1 MDTLLNDP
9 TSRAETPPAP
19 GRPSRSVLRRLEQL
33 LLTIGVVAL
42 GYCFYVEA
50 ERYLDQY
57 FENRALDRILQS
69 APPPSA
75 DATTAVP
82 TASFRPEPGS
92 RIGRIEIPRLGLSAV
107 VLAGSDAR
115 TLRRSVGHI
124 PGTALPGAVGNVGL
138 AGHRDTFFRRLQD
151 VRPDDEVVFTTV
163 DGVYRYRVQRT
174 DVVKP
179 TDVWV
184 LNPTATATLTLVT
197 CYPFTYIGPAP
208 ERFIVRA
215 SMDQMLAAGLTR
227 PALQQ

>member
-1 MDTLLNDP
+1 
-9 TSRAETPPAP
+9 
-19 GRPSRSVLRRLEQL
+19 VLRRFERL
-33 LLTIGVVAL
+33 LLTIGVLAL

-69 APPPSA
+69 GPPA
-75 DATTAVP
+75 DVDATAAVP
-82 TASFRPEPGS
+82 AGSVRLEPGS

-124 PGTALPGAVGNVGL
+124 AGTALPGGQGNVGL

-151 VRPDDEVVFTTV
+151 VKPDDEVVLTTV

-197 CYPFTYIGPAP
+197 CYPFTYIGSAP

-215 SMDQMLAAGLTR
+215 SLNQTLAAGLTR
-227 PALQQ
+227 PGLLP